1 LVVLV
6 DAGGCSHFLASTSSV
21 RQTTEE
27 AAMPGTTATAGFREA
42 TIGDLPVAE
51 RRYDLAGIPTA
62 VLEGGEGP
70 TAILLHGPGEFAG
83 LWGRVVP
90 DLTETHRVVVPDL
103 PGHGASGR
111 PTDGPLDAERWL
123 AWLRDLVA
131 RTCTH
136 PPALVGHLAGGALA
150 LRHVIE
156 GGPAERIVLVDSA
169 GLSFSRPAPSF
180 SAPLARF
187 LAHPTERSRDR
198 FLDRCM
204 YDFDGMR
211 SRLGPRWDPFANYAL
226 EGIRAAGA
234 RSAVLSFVMAM
245 DMRPI
250 ARRDLARIAV
260 PVSMI
265 WGRHDLQN
273 RVRIAESAAAR
284 FGWPLEVIEDVRDDP
299 CWERPDAAV
308 AALRA
313 ALARPLRRHV
323 PA

>member
-1 LVVLV
+1 MR
-6 DAGGCSHFLASTSSV
+6 HSSAPGDT
-21 RQTTEE
+21 Q
-27 AAMPGTTATAGFREA
+27 PGTTATQPTSTAGVREA
-42 TIGDLPVAE
+42 TIGDLPVVE
-51 RRYDLAGIPTA
+51 RRFDVAGIPTA

-70 TAILLHGPGEFAG
+70 TVVLLHGPGEFAA

-103 PGHGASGR
+103 PGHGATGL

-131 RTCTH
+131 RTCSR

-150 LRHVIE
+150 LRHATE
-156 GGPAERIVLVDSA
+156 GGPVERIVLVDSA
-169 GLSFSRPAPSF
+169 GLAFSRPAPSF
-180 SAPLARF
+180 AAPLAGF

-198 FLDRCM
+198 FLGRCM

-211 SRLGPRWDPFANYAL
+211 DEMGARWDPFAAYAL
-226 EGIRAAGA
+226 DGARQRGA
-234 RSAVLSFVMAM
+234 RSAVLSFAMALGM
-245 DMRPI
+245 HPI
-250 ARRDLARIAV
+250 RRRDLARIPV

-273 RVRIAESAAAR
+273 RLRIAEAAAAR
-284 FGWPLEVIEDVRDDP
+284 FGWPLEVIDDVRDDP

-313 ALARPLRRHV
+313 ALARPLRRHML
-323 PA
+323 A

>member
-1 LVVLV
+1 M
-6 DAGGCSHFLASTSSV
+6 SE
-21 RQTTEE
+21 TTEE
-27 AAMPGTTATAGFREA
+27 AAMPSTTTAGIREA
-42 TIGDLPVAE
+42 TIVDLPVTE
-51 RRYDLAGIPTA
+51 RRYDLAGIPTD

-70 TAILLHGPGEFAG
+70 TVVLLHGPGEFAA
-83 LWGRVVP
+83 LWGRVIP

-103 PGHGASGR
+103 PGHGATGQPS
-111 PTDGPLDAERWL
+111 DGPLDAERWL
-123 AWLRDLVA
+123 AWARDLITQ
-131 RTCTH
+131 TCTG

-156 GGPAERIVLVDSA
+156 GGPAERLVLVDSA
-169 GLSFSRPAPSF
+169 GLAFSRPAPSF
-180 SAPLARF
+180 AAPLAGF

-198 FLDRCM
+198 FLGRCM
-204 YDFDGMR
+204 YDVNRMR
-211 SRLGPRWDPFANYAL
+211 GEMGPRWDPFATYAL
-226 EGIRAAGA
+226 RGMRASGA

-245 DMRPI
+245 GMRPI

-260 PVSMI
+260 PVSMF

-273 RVRIAESAAAR
+273 RLRIAESAAAR

-308 AALRA
+308 VAMRA

>member
-1 LVVLV
+1 MRNRS
-6 DAGGCSHFLASTSSV
+6 APGATH
-21 RQTTEE
+21 
-27 AAMPGTTATAGFREA
+27 PGTTATQPTAFREA
-42 TIGDLPVAE
+42 TIGDLPVVE

-70 TAILLHGPGEFAG
+70 TAVLLHGPGEFAA

-90 DLTETHRVVVPDL
+90 GLTETHRVVVPDL

-111 PTDGPLDAERWL
+111 PLDGPLDAERWL
-123 AWLRDLVA
+123 AWLRDLVT
-131 RTCTH
+131 RTCSR

-150 LRHVIE
+150 LRHAIE
-156 GGPAERIVLVDSA
+156 GGPVERIVLVDSA
-169 GLSFSRPAPSF
+169 GLAFGRPAPSF
-180 SAPLARF
+180 VAPLAGF
-187 LAHPTERSRDR
+187 LAHPTERSLDR
-198 FLDRCM
+198 FVDRCM
-204 YDFDGMR
+204 YDFAGMR
-211 SRLGPRWDPFANYAL
+211 SELGNRWDPFAAYAIA
-226 EGIRAAGA
+226 GVRQPGA
-234 RSAVLSFVMAM
+234 RSAVLSFAMALG
-245 DMRPI
+245 MRPI
-250 ARRDLARIAV
+250 RRRDLARIAV

-273 RVRIAESAAAR
+273 RLRIAESAAAR

-299 CWERPDAAV
+299 CWDRPDAAV

>member
-1 LVVLV
+1 MSGIN
-6 DAGGCSHFLASTSSV
+6 AT
-21 RQTTEE
+21 
-27 AAMPGTTATAGFREA
+27 PGLREA
-42 TIGDLPVAE
+42 TLGDLPVSE
-51 RRYDLAGIPTA
+51 HRYDLAGIGTA
-62 VLEGGEGP
+62 VLEGGGGP
-70 TAILLHGPGEFAG
+70 TVVLLHGPGEFAA

-90 DLTETHRVVVPDL
+90 KLAETHRVVVPDL
-103 PGHGASGR
+103 PGHGATGR

-123 AWLRDLVA
+123 EWLRGLIA
-131 RTCTH
+131 RTCTR

-150 LRHVIE
+150 LRYSIE
-156 GGPAERIVLVDSA
+156 GGPVERIVLIDSA
-169 GLSFSRPAPSF
+169 GLAFSRPAPSF
-180 SAPLARF
+180 AVPLAGF
-187 LAHPTERSRDR
+187 LAHPTERSLDR
-198 FLDRCM
+198 FVDRCM

-211 SRLGPRWDPFANYAL
+211 SELGNRWDPLAAYAIA
-226 EGIRAAGA
+226 GVRQPGA
-234 RSAVLSFVMAM
+234 RSAVLSFVLAM
-245 DMRPI
+245 GVRPI
-250 ARRDLARIAV
+250 SRRDLARIPV

-273 RVRIAESAAAR
+273 RLRVAEAAAER

>member
-1 LVVLV
+1 MR
-6 DAGGCSHFLASTSSV
+6 HSS
-21 RQTTEE
+21 
-27 AAMPGTTATAGFREA
+27 APGATQPDTTAVQPTTTFREA
-42 TIGDLPVAE
+42 TIDDLPVVE
-51 RRYDLAGIPTA
+51 RRDDLAGIPTV

-70 TAILLHGPGEFAG
+70 PVVLLHGPGEFAA

-90 DLTETHRVVVPDL
+90 QLTETHRVVVPDL
-103 PGHGASGR
+103 PGHGATGR

-131 RTCTH
+131 RTCTR

-150 LRHVIE
+150 LRHAIE
-156 GGPAERIVLVDSA
+156 GGPVERIVLVDSA
-169 GLSFSRPAPSF
+169 GLAFSRPAPSF
-180 SAPLARF
+180 ATPLAGF

-198 FLDRCM
+198 FLGRCM

-211 SRLGPRWDPFANYAL
+211 TEMGSRWDPFAGYVL
-226 EGIRAAGA
+226 DGMRAPGT
-234 RSAVLSFVMAM
+234 RSAVLSFVMALG
-245 DMRPI
+245 MRPI
-250 ARRDLARIAV
+250 RRRDLARIPV

-273 RVRIAESAAAR
+273 RLRIAESAAAR

-299 CWERPDAAV
+299 CWERPEAAV
-308 AALRA
+308 AALRG
-313 ALARPLRRHV
+313 ALARPLRRHL

>member
-1 LVVLV
+1 M
-6 DAGGCSHFLASTSSV
+6 T
-21 RQTTEE
+21 
-27 AAMPGTTATAGFREA
+27 GTTATAGYRQA
-42 TIGDLPVAE
+42 TIGDLPVTE
-51 RRYDLAGIPTA
+51 HRYDLAGIPTV

-70 TAILLHGPGEFAG
+70 TVVLLHGPGEFAG

-90 DLTETHRVVVPDL
+90 SLTETHRVVVPDL

-123 AWLRDLVA
+123 AWARDLVA
-131 RTCTH
+131 QTCTR

-156 GGPAERIVLVDSA
+156 GGRAERIVLVDSA
-169 GLSFSRPAPSF
+169 GLAFSRPAPSF
-180 SAPLARF
+180 AAPLAGF

-198 FLDRCM
+198 FLGRCM

-211 SRLGPRWDPFANYAL
+211 SELGPRWDPFAAYAL
-226 EGIRAAGA
+226 DGVRTPGA
-234 RSAVLSFVMAM
+234 RSAVLSLVMAM
-245 DMRPI
+245 GMRPI
-250 ARRDLARIAV
+250 RSRDLARIPV

-273 RVRIAESAAAR
+273 RLRIAESAAAR

-308 AALRA
+308 TALRA

>member
-1 LVVLV
+1 MRN
-6 DAGGCSHFLASTSSV
+6 SSGPIV
-21 RQTTEE
+21 TQ
-27 AAMPGTTATAGFREA
+27 PGTTAAQPSGTATGLREA
-42 TIGDLPVAE
+42 IIEDLPVVE

-70 TAILLHGPGEFAG
+70 TVVLLHGPGEFAG

-90 DLTETHRVVVPDL
+90 ELTATHRVLVPDL
-103 PGHGASGR
+103 PGHGATGL

-123 AWLRDLVA
+123 EWLRGLIA
-131 RTCTH
+131 RTCTR
-136 PPALVGHLAGGALA
+136 PPALAGHLAGGALA
-150 LRHVIE
+150 LRHSIE
-156 GGPAERIVLVDSA
+156 GGPVERIVLVDSA
-169 GLSFSRPAPSF
+169 GLAFSRPAPSF
-180 SAPLARF
+180 AVPLAGF

-198 FLDRCM
+198 FLGRCM

-211 SRLGPRWDPFANYAL
+211 SEMGSRWDPFAAYAL
-226 EGIRAAGA
+226 DGVRQAGA
-234 RSAVLSFVMAM
+234 RSAVLSFVLAM
-245 DMRPI
+245 GMRPLG
-250 ARRDLARIAV
+250 RRDLARIPV

-273 RVRIAESAAAR
+273 RLRIAEAAAAR

-313 ALARPLRRHV
+313 ALARPLRRHE

>member
-1 LVVLV
+1 MRHNHVPG
-6 DAGGCSHFLASTSSV
+6 AT
-21 RQTTEE
+21 Q
-27 AAMPGTTATAGFREA
+27 PGTTATHPPVPAGSREA
-42 TIGDLPVAE
+42 IVGDLPVADHS
-51 RRYDLAGIPTA
+51 YDLAGIPTV

-70 TAILLHGPGEFAG
+70 PAVLLHGPGEFAA
-83 LWGRVVP
+83 LWGRVLP
-90 DLTETHRVVVPDL
+90 QLTETHRVVVPDL

-111 PTDGPLDAERWL
+111 PSDGPLDAERWL

-131 RTCTH
+131 RTCPQ

-150 LRHVIE
+150 LRHAIE
-156 GGPAERIVLVDSA
+156 GGPVERIVLVDSA
-169 GLSFSRPAPSF
+169 GLAFGRPAPSF
-180 SAPLARF
+180 VAPLARF
-187 LAHPTERSRDR
+187 IAHPTERSLDR
-198 FLDRCM
+198 FVDRCM

-211 SRLGPRWDPFANYAL
+211 SELGNRWDPFAAYAIA
-226 EGIRAAGA
+226 GARRPGA
-234 RSAVLSFVMAM
+234 RSAVLSFAMALG
-245 DMRPI
+245 MRPI
-250 ARRDLARIAV
+250 RRRDLARLAV

-273 RVRIAESAAAR
+273 RLRIAESAAAR

>member
-1 LVVLV
+1 MR
-6 DAGGCSHFLASTSSV
+6 DDSAPGATQPGSTAD
-21 RQTTEE
+21 QPTI
-27 AAMPGTTATAGFREA
+27 PAGFREA
-42 TIGDLPVAE
+42 TIGDLPVVE
-51 RRYDLAGIPTA
+51 RRHDLAGIPTV
-62 VLEGGEGP
+62 VLEGGDGP
-70 TAILLHGPGEFAG
+70 TVVLLHGPGEFAA

-90 DLTETHRVVVPDL
+90 ELTETHRVVIPDL
-103 PGHGASGR
+103 PGHGATGR

-123 AWLRDLVA
+123 AWLRELIA
-131 RTCTH
+131 RTCTR

-150 LRHVIE
+150 LRHAVE
-156 GGPAERIVLVDSA
+156 GGPVERIVLVDSA
-169 GLSFSRPAPSF
+169 GLAFSRPAPSF
-180 SAPLARF
+180 AAPLAGF

-198 FLDRCM
+198 FLGRCM

-211 SRLGPRWDPFANYAL
+211 NELGTRWEPFADYAL
-226 EGIRAAGA
+226 AGVRQPGA
-234 RSAVLSFVMAM
+234 RSAVLSFAVSLGMG
-245 DMRPI
+245 RLR
-250 ARRDLARIAV
+250 RRDLARIPV

-273 RVRIAESAAAR
+273 RLRIAEAAAAR

-308 AALRA
+308 RALRA

>member
-1 LVVLV
+1 M
-6 DAGGCSHFLASTSSV
+6 T
-21 RQTTEE
+21 
-27 AAMPGTTATAGFREA
+27 GTTATAGFRQA
-42 TIGDLPVAE
+42 TIGDLPVTE
-51 RRYDLAGIPTA
+51 HRYDLAGIPTV

-70 TAILLHGPGEFAG
+70 TVVLLHGPGEFAG

-90 DLTETHRVVVPDL
+90 ALTETHRVVVPDL

-123 AWLRDLVA
+123 AWARDLVA
-131 RTCTH
+131 QTCTR

-169 GLSFSRPAPSF
+169 GLAFSRPAPSF
-180 SAPLARF
+180 AAPLAGF

-198 FLDRCM
+198 FLGRCM

-211 SRLGPRWDPFANYAL
+211 SQLGPRWDPFATYAL
-226 EGIRAAGA
+226 EGIRSPGA
-234 RSAVLSFVMAM
+234 RSAVLSFVMAFG
-245 DMRPI
+245 MRPI
-250 ARRDLARIAV
+250 RRRNLARLPV

-265 WGRHDLQN
+265 WGQHDLQN
-273 RVRIAESAAAR
+273 RLSIAESTAAR
-284 FGWPLEVIEDVRDDP
+284 FGWPLEVIGDVRDDP

-308 AALRA
+308 TALRA

>member
-1 LVVLV
+1 
-6 DAGGCSHFLASTSSV
+6 
-21 RQTTEE
+21 
-27 AAMPGTTATAGFREA
+27 MPGTTATAGLREA
-42 TIGDLPVAE
+42 MIGDLPVAE
-51 RRYDLAGIPTA
+51 RRYDLAGIPTV

-70 TAILLHGPGEFAG
+70 PVVLLHGPGEFAA

-90 DLTETHRVVVPDL
+90 QLAETHRVVVPDL
-103 PGHGASGR
+103 PGHGATGR

-123 AWLRDLVA
+123 AWARDLVTQ
-131 RTCTH
+131 TCTS

-169 GLSFSRPAPSF
+169 GLAFSRPAPSF
-180 SAPLARF
+180 AAPLAGF
-187 LAHPTERSRDR
+187 LAHPTERSLDR
-198 FLDRCM
+198 FVGRCM

-211 SRLGPRWDPFANYAL
+211 SELGNRWDPFAAYAIA
-226 EGIRAAGA
+226 GARQPGA
-234 RSAVLSFVMAM
+234 RSAVLSLVIALGL
-245 DMRPI
+245 RPI
-250 ARRDLARIAV
+250 RRRDLARIPI

-273 RVRIAESAAAR
+273 RLRIAKSAAAR

-308 AALRA
+308 TALRA

>member
-1 LVVLV
+1 MR
-6 DAGGCSHFLASTSSV
+6 STD
-21 RQTTEE
+21 RTRRDHPETDP
-27 AAMPGTTATAGFREA
+27 ARPGTADIRAGTVR
-42 TIGDLPVAE
+42 DLPLTE
-51 RRYDLAGIPTA
+51 RRLEPNGIPTV

-70 TAILLHGPGEFAG
+70 TVVLLHGPGEFAA

-90 DLTETHRVVVPDL
+90 ALTETHRVAVPDL
-103 PGHGASGR
+103 PGHGASGT
-111 PTDGPLDAERWL
+111 PGDGPLDAERWL
-123 AWLRDLVA
+123 DWLRALVEQ
-131 RTCTH
+131 TCAG

-150 LRHVIE
+150 LRHAID
-156 GGPAERIVLVDSA
+156 GGPTERIVLIDST
-169 GLSFSRPAPSF
+169 GLAVSRPAPSF
-180 SAPLARF
+180 AGPLAGF

-211 SRLGPRWDPFANYAL
+211 RQLGPRWDPFADYAL
-226 EGIRAAGA
+226 DRARQPGS
-234 RSAVLSFVMAM
+234 RSAVFSLVSAFGMLPV
-245 DMRPI
+245 R
-250 ARRDLARIAV
+250 RRDLARLPV

-273 RVRIAESAAAR
+273 RLRIAEAAAAR
-284 FGWPLEVIEDVRDDP
+284 FGWPLAVIEDTRDDP

-313 ALARPLRRHV
+313 ALARPLRRHL